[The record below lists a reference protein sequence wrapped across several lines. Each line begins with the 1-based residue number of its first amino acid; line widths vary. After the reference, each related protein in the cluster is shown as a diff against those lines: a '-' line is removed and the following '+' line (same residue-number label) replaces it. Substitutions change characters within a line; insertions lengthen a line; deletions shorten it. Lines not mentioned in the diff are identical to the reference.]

1 MNICKIRMSINFCIL
16 YKYYQLYLWKF
27 SLSNGFFF
35 LLKILQDL
43 TGGEFEKNLA
53 SLNLKE
59 GVDFFHFN

>member
-16 YKYYQLYLWKF
+16 YQYYQLYLWKF
-27 SLSNGFFF
+27 SYLMVFF
-35 LLKILQDL
+35 LILQDL

>member
-1 MNICKIRMSINFCIL
+1 MSINFCIL
-16 YKYYQLYLWKF
+16 YQYYQLYLWKF
-27 SLSNGFFF
+27 SYLMVVF

>member
-27 SLSNGFFF
+27 GYLMVFF

>member
-1 MNICKIRMSINFCIL
+1 M
-16 YKYYQLYLWKF
+16 
-27 SLSNGFFF
+27 GFF

>member
-16 YKYYQLYLWKF
+16 YQYYQLYLWKF
-27 SLSNGFFF
+27 SYLMGFL

-59 GVDFFHFN
+59 GVDFYHFN

>member
-1 MNICKIRMSINFCIL
+1 MNICKIRMSINFCIS

-27 SLSNGFFF
+27 SYLMGFF

>member
-16 YKYYQLYLWKF
+16 YQYYQLYLWKF
-27 SLSNGFFF
+27 SYLMGVF